1 MARVVAF
8 AETARAPVDFTVAP
22 VDAAQLVCINE
33 NCKSS
38 NYLKLLERGKVSK
51 EQIAR
56 WEVNEA
62 FSVTAM
68 AFTKSLGLDPARVN
82 ARGGAVALG
91 HPIGCSGA
99 RIVVT
104 LVHQLN
110 AGEYGVAAICNGGG
124 GATALLIQ
132 KC

>member
-1 MARVVAF
+1 MLLNWFVPHSPISHSHYDF
-8 AETARAPVDFTVAP
+8 PVIN
-22 VDAAQLVCINE
+22 QLLQ
-33 NCKSS
+33 KSGV
-38 NYLKLLERGKVSK
+38 RK

-68 AFTKSLGLDPARVN
+68 AFIDSLGLDPAQVN

-104 LVHQLN
+104 LVHQLQP
-110 AGEYGVAAICNGGG
+110 GEYGIAAICNGGG
-124 GATALLIQ
+124 GATAVLVQ